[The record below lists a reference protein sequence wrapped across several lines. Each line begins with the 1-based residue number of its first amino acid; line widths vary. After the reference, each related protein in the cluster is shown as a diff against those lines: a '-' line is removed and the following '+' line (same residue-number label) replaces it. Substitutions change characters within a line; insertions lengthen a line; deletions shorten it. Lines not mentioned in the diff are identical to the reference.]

1 MNYDYKLYIKR
12 VVISAVLH
20 NIIYL
25 ARCINDAIYAIDQK
39 QYFDSKHFLL
49 RHAIRIYK
57 YIITAGVE

>member
-1 MNYDYKLYIKR
+1 MNYDYELYIKR

-49 RHAIRIYK
+49 PTRNTYL
-57 YIITAGVE
+57 